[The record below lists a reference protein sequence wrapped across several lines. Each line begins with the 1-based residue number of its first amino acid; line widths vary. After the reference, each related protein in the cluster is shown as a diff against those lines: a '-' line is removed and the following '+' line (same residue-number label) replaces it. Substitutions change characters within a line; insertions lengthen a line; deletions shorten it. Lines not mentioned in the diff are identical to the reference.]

1 MFGFLRGHVE
11 ITTSAFNALKSK
23 VIKKRETR
31 NQQGGCLHPRTNLST
46 FFNMRLEQHPPLF
59 ITFEGLDFSG
69 KSTQVGLLADTL
81 SQLGAKALVIR
92 DPGGTHIGEKIRAVL
107 LDRELHSMSDL
118 TELFLFSASR
128 SQLVQEIIKPA
139 LDGGTIVLC
148 DRFYDS
154 TTAYQGWGR
163 GLSLDA
169 IKAIN
174 RVAADGLVP
183 SITYFFDIP
192 VSEIESRMARQEA
205 GADRMEMS
213 GRAFYERVRGGFL
226 RLAQEDQRFEVID
239 GTLSIEEIR
248 LEVWSRFQRALS
260 NQGIKV

>member
-1 MFGFLRGHVE
+1 
-11 ITTSAFNALKSK
+11 
-23 VIKKRETR
+23 
-31 NQQGGCLHPRTNLST
+31 
-46 FFNMRLEQHPPLF
+46 MRLEQHPPLF

-81 SQLGAKALVIR
+81 SQSGARVLVIR

-107 LDRELHSMSDL
+107 LDREVRDMSNI

-139 LDGGTIVLC
+139 LAGGTIVLC

-163 GLSLDA
+163 GLPLDA
-169 IKAIN
+169 IKAVN

-183 SITYFFDIP
+183 AVTYFIDIP
-192 VSEIESRMARQEA
+192 VSEIELRMTRQKA

-213 GRAFYERVRGGFL
+213 GRVFYEKVRDGFL

-239 GTLSIEEIR
+239 GRLSIEEIR
-248 LEVWSRFQRALS
+248 KKVWDRFLDALS
-260 NQGIKV
+260 GRSTTM